1 MINSVS
7 SIIND
12 RICLAINK
20 RLKQPPFLVVVEEGI
35 KSAIKKLYILD
46 LPGNSYAISLDI
58 SSSKMS
64 ENEKIQFSRLNHYLE
79 KANSK
84 GINKR
89 CDLVLF
95 TEDNGIESVFIFDLK
110 SADPDPQDVCMQLVN
125 SEIYIKYI
133 LELAKF
139 YNNKDISGITFY
151 KVVGTTRVRK
161 QVSYANQELRMK
173 IARKNKLYEQY
184 NVKEISLL
192 PENKCKAH
200 LRYSEL
206 VRLF

>member
-7 SIIND
+7 SIINEK
-12 RICLAINK
+12 ICLAIYK
-20 RLKQPPFLVVVEEGI
+20 RLKHTPFLVVVEDGT
-35 KSAIKKLYILD
+35 KSAIKKLYIFD
-46 LPGNSYAISLDI
+46 LPDSSYAVSLDI
-58 SSSKMS
+58 SLNKMN
-64 ENEKIQFSRLNHYLE
+64 ENEKIQFSRLNHYLN

-95 TEDNGIESVFIFDLK
+95 TEDKGVESIYIFDLK

-139 YNNKDISGITFY
+139 YNNKDISGITFH

-161 QVSYANQELRMK
+161 QVPYANQELRMK

-184 NVKEISLL
+184 NVKEISIL
-192 PENKCKAH
+192 PEKKFKAH